1 MRDDLITSQ
10 MNQYDDQE
18 AQRIYKQ
25 GFSWVTKNNIIYE
38 RPLNQTMSMQW
49 SKNPRNKNSNLKN
62 FEIRNWQIF
71 ARNKITQK
79 IQ

>member
-49 SKNPRNKNSNLKN
+49 SKNPRNQN
-62 FEIRNWQIF
+62 FKFEKFWN
-71 ARNKITQK
+71 
-79 IQ
+79 